1 MFRLKFLLFSIVLL
15 SASSLWAADSLS
27 TRLSTQLSTGEAVFR
42 ARCAGC
48 HGEGAS
54 GTDKGPP
61 LVHGF
66 YRPDHHADITFRW
79 AVERGVRAHH
89 WTFGD
94 MPKVEGVSKDEVE
107 SLITYI
113 RARQKKAGIF

>member
-1 MFRLKFLLFSIVLL
+1 MFRLRFLIFAIVLL
-15 SASSLWAADSLS
+15 SASTLWAADSIS
-27 TRLSTQLSTGEAVFR
+27 TRLSTSLSTGEAVFR

-48 HGEGAS
+48 HGEGAA
-54 GTDKGPP
+54 GTEKGPP
-61 LVHGF
+61 LVHRF

-113 RARQKKAGIF
+113 RALQKKAGIF